1 MSKTATST
9 AVLVA
14 GASLLAL
21 TQSSAAAA
29 AVPYP
34 PTETPVVI
42 SNASTGFYLT
52 TDAQSE
58 AEQYVTVYYHW
69 PLLND
74 GSGSIWRLQH
84 RGGDRYTIE
93 TEQIKS
99 TKSFCLTTPENAK
112 NNGALQA
119 KECNSE
125 TSQSWTVREQR
136 NSETYTITPS
146 SRNFQQWAITTQG
159 QNYGAP
165 DAYVTLKHFT
175 GAHAPTNMRWKI
187 DSTSVPQN

>member
-1 MSKTATST
+1 M
-9 AVLVA
+9 
-14 GASLLAL
+14 
-21 TQSSAAAA
+21 
-29 AVPYP
+29 
-34 PTETPVVI
+34 I

-52 TDAQSE
+52 TDGQSE

-99 TKSFCLTTPENAK
+99 TKSFCLTTPDNAK
-112 NNGALQA
+112 NNGALQV
-119 KECNSE
+119 KECNSG
-125 TSQSWTVREQR
+125 TSQSWTVREKGK
-136 NSETYTITPS
+136 SETYTITPS

-159 QNYGAP
+159 QNYASL
-165 DAYVTLKHFT
+165 DAYVTLKHFA
-175 GAHAPTNMRWKI
+175 GNHAPTNMRWKI
-187 DSTSVPQN
+187 DPTSVPES